1 MSRSKQWMM
10 VALSIISLAV
20 TMWNL
25 ESLSAAFEEH
35 MVATISGSLLNSEAA
50 RGDGSTKRRILLWT
64 ELFGDEWFYMGETGH
79 FDGCSKRY
87 KNCELTR
94 SRNFTEVTKFDA
106 ILFHGN
112 ELRLDDLPAYREPHQ
127 RYVYV
132 NLESPATRTFQFDT
146 FFEDFFNTT
155 ITYRLDSDIPWP
167 YKVMRN
173 IDTGQV
179 VAPLEHPEWSQPSD
193 DPMRLRL
200 DVTFEGKMK
209 PIAWLVSNCDTP
221 GKRER
226 YVNELRKYVQV
237 DVIGKCSKVSDHS
250 PKCPRSKDCFAE
262 FIEKDYFFYLS
273 FENSLCTDYVT
284 EKFFNAFSYHIIP
297 VVYGGANYSRFA
309 PPRSYIDALDFE
321 SPKELAEFLTSLSKD
336 REEYLSYFWWKK
348 FYEVASPNHWTLCN
362 ICRLLN
368 EPEGKSK
375 TYSGIS
381 SWYAEDQCPIQ
392 DRFSNEKFAT
402 KASRART

>member
-127 RYVYV
+127 
-132 NLESPATRTFQFDT
+132 
-146 FFEDFFNTT
+146 
-155 ITYRLDSDIPWP
+155 RLDSDIPWP